1 MQIMKYRDI
10 PHFVMKDN
18 LQKSKNT
25 GVYFRDIVT
34 PEVLGDVCYRITG
47 QTDFTYEYVDN
58 EYQDMFL
65 EKSYNKG
72 RMAVMQYKDVAN
84 YISFSEL
91 EIGGRNS
98 SVQSVPTAFNLYYS
112 NPYHKKRLYYYFLNV
127 SGNAE
132 TDYQILIYRL
142 MNTIGFEFLNAGRSL
157 LMRIQSFNS
166 VEDIIYNRKMNA
178 GRNRSNNS
186 TFITKGHAGEIE
198 IYGKTYGANK
208 YETSLICYALSRLW
222 QPGQRMK
229 LYEVLEGD
237 LKELPLASLHVI
249 KHMGIIEVVPT
260 DMTLEK
266 RIYEGK
272 ENSLRSPR
280 YTYNLFNKLGNKRCA
295 LCDCEIPELIQG
307 AHILPVS
314 AIRKMNSISLEKR
327 LEFALDG
334 DNGLWL
340 CENHHKMFDEGMISF
355 DNHGVLFVKNEID
368 QRHKRFIEE
377 TTKCKALPPEFLT
390 DNFLWYL
397 EQRKLLG

>member
-1 MQIMKYRDI
+1 MEYRNI
-10 PHFVMKDN
+10 PHFVIKVN
-18 LQKSKNT
+18 LQKSKST
-25 GVYFRDIVT
+25 GIYFKDIVT
-34 PEVLGDVCYRITG
+34 PEVLSDVCYRITG

-72 RMAVMQYKDVAN
+72 RIAVMQYKDVVS

-112 NPYHKKRLYYYFLNV
+112 NPYLKKRLYYYFLNV

-142 MNTIGFEFLNAGRSL
+142 MSTIGFEFLNANGNL
-157 LMRIQSFNS
+157 LRRIQRFNS
-166 VEDIIYNRKMNA
+166 VEDIMFNRRINA
-178 GRNRSNNS
+178 GRNKSNNS

-208 YETSLICYALSRLW
+208 YETSLICYALASLW
-222 QPGQRMK
+222 QPGQRIK

-237 LKELPLASLHVI
+237 LKELPETSLNIIRQMGVI
-249 KHMGIIEVVPT
+249 DIVPT

-272 ENSLRSPR
+272 ENRLRSPR
-280 YTYNLFNKLGNKRCA
+280 YTYNLFNKLGNKHCA
-295 LCDCEIPELIQG
+295 LCNCEIPELIQG
-307 AHILPVS
+307 AHILPVA
-314 AIRKMNSISLEKR
+314 AIRKMNYISFEQR
-327 LEFALDG
+327 LELALDG

-340 CENHHKMFDEGMISF
+340 CENHHKMFDEGMLSF
-355 DNHGVLFVKNEID
+355 DKYGALLFRNDID
-368 QRHKRFIEE
+368 LRHMRFIDEI
-377 TTKCKALPPEFLT
+377 TKYKVLPSEVLT
-390 DNFLWYL
+390 DKFLWYL
-397 EQRKLLG
+397 EQRKRVG

>member
-1 MQIMKYRDI
+1 MEYRNI
-10 PHFVMKDN
+10 PHFVIKVN
-18 LQKSKNT
+18 LQKSKST
-25 GVYFRDIVT
+25 GIYFKDIVT
-34 PEVLGDVCYRITG
+34 PEVLSDVCYRITG

-72 RMAVMQYKDVAN
+72 RIAIMQYKDVVS

-112 NPYHKKRLYYYFLNV
+112 NPYLKKRLYYYFLNV

-142 MNTIGFEFLNAGRSL
+142 MSTIGFEFLNANGNL
-157 LMRIQSFNS
+157 LRRIQRFNS
-166 VEDIIYNRKMNA
+166 VEDIMFNRRINA
-178 GRNRSNNS
+178 GRNKSNNS

-208 YETSLICYALSRLW
+208 YETSLICYALASLW
-222 QPGQRMK
+222 QPGQRIK

-237 LKELPLASLHVI
+237 LKELPETSLNIIRKMGVI
-249 KHMGIIEVVPT
+249 DIVPT

-272 ENSLRSPR
+272 ENRLRSPR
-280 YTYNLFNKLGNKRCA
+280 YTYNLFDKLGNKHCA
-295 LCDCEIPELIQG
+295 LCNCEIPELIQG
-307 AHILPVS
+307 AHILPVA
-314 AIRKMNSISLEKR
+314 AIRKMNYISFEQR
-327 LEFALDG
+327 LELALDG

-340 CENHHKMFDEGMISF
+340 CENHHKMFDEGMLSF
-355 DNHGVLFVKNEID
+355 DKYGALLFRNDID
-368 QRHKRFIEE
+368 LRHMRFIDEI
-377 TTKCKALPPEFLT
+377 TKYKVLPSEVLT
-390 DNFLWYL
+390 DKFLWYL
-397 EQRKLLG
+397 EQRKRVV

>member
-1 MQIMKYRDI
+1 MEYRNI
-10 PHFVMKDN
+10 PHFVIKAN

-25 GVYFRDIVT
+25 GVYFSDVVT
-34 PEVLGDVCYRITG
+34 PEVLRDVCCRITG
-47 QTDFTYEYVDN
+47 QTAFTHVYVDN
-58 EYQDMFL
+58 DYQDMFL

-72 RMAVMQYKDVAN
+72 RRAIMQYKDVVS

-112 NPYHKKRLYYYFLNV
+112 NPYPKKRLYYYFLNV

-142 MNTIGFEFLNAGRSL
+142 MNTIGFEFLNASGSL
-157 LMRIQSFNS
+157 LRRIQAFNS
-166 VEDIIYNRKMNA
+166 VEDIIFNRRINA

-208 YETSLICYALSRLW
+208 YETSLICYALSSLW
-222 QPGQRMK
+222 QPGQRIK

-237 LKELPLASLHVI
+237 LKELPEASLNVI
-249 KHMGIIEVVPT
+249 KQMGIIDVVPT

-266 RIYEGK
+266 RIYDGK
-272 ENSLRSPR
+272 ETSLRSPR
-280 YTYNLFNKLGNKRCA
+280 YTYNLFNKLGNKHCA
-295 LCDCEIPELIQG
+295 LCNCEIPELIQG
-307 AHILPVS
+307 AHILPVA
-314 AIRKMNSISLEKR
+314 AIRRMHSIPIETR
-327 LEFALDG
+327 LEYALDG

-355 DNHGVLFVKNEID
+355 DNHGGLLLRNDID
-368 QRHKRFIEE
+368 QSHMRFIDE
-377 TTKCKALPPEFLT
+377 TTKYKVLPPEFLT
-390 DNFLWYL
+390 DKFLWYL
-397 EQRKLLG
+397 EQRRLVG